1 MEINARATRLSSSLV
16 ELFSTPLNFRNILL
30 ADPGFISTSKEVVSM
45 QAFLYYCKCFGL
57 LLVVSLANLWP
68 VNLHAQS
75 DPTFHRNPQRTGWI
89 PNETKLTPANVKG
102 GQFGPLWN
110 SAPFD
115 SVSVGG
121 KIYPPRMYASPL
133 YIDQLFLRNSR
144 KSARE
149 RNRDHPMTVS
159 RCLRLK
165 LRPPGETPA
174 TTLIATEKDQVN
186 DLLASIREDPKVEHV
201 TWSWCRDNNAST
213 RGLWSQGCCFW
224 VE

>member
-1 MEINARATRLSSSLV
+1 MRKS
-16 ELFSTPLNFRNILL
+16 
-30 ADPGFISTSKEVVSM
+30 
-45 QAFLYYCKCFGL
+45 LYYCKCLAL
-57 LLVVSLANLWP
+57 LLSVSL
-68 VNLHAQS
+68 VNLLPRNALPQS
-75 DPTFHRNPQRTGWI
+75 DPTKDYPTFHRNPQRTGWI

-149 RNRDHPMTVS
+149 
-159 RCLRLK
+159 
-165 LRPPGETPA
+165 
-174 TTLIATEKDQVN
+174 
-186 DLLASIREDPKVEHV
+186 
-201 TWSWCRDNNAST
+201 
-213 RGLWSQGCCFW
+213 
-224 VE
+224 

>member
-45 QAFLYYCKCFGL
+45 QAFLYYCKCLVL
-57 LLVVSLANLWP
+57 LLVVLPASLWP
-68 VNLHAQS
+68 LNVLAQS
-75 DPTFHRNPQRTGWI
+75 DPTKDYPTFHRNPQRTGWI

-149 RNRDHPMTVS
+149 
-159 RCLRLK
+159 
-165 LRPPGETPA
+165 
-174 TTLIATEKDQVN
+174 
-186 DLLASIREDPKVEHV
+186 
-201 TWSWCRDNNAST
+201 
-213 RGLWSQGCCFW
+213 
-224 VE
+224 